1 MEGYRTDVRVVN
13 LSYLTTDWYVNQ
25 LKHPTYDAAA
35 IDMLASPKDYAH
47 DRLQFAYFINPDS
60 TKVNALSALK
70 ETYGSNSNNTYG
82 LMEVKHPNMY
92 IPIDK
97 EAAIKAGRVNAGD
110 SLAIEDYIDLNMLDD
125 SEGGLRLSKLIAIDM
140 LATNA
145 ENGFKRPIYFAMT
158 IPDDYYMGLSPYMQS
173 TGMAYE
179 VGPIKNPNAVNGQI
193 AVNTDKAYDNIVNKF
208 RWGGLDK
215 AKSADD
221 IYLDETVRRMV
232 TTTRSTMLDLATAL
246 YNEGVTMEDFYV
258 SDSVNMDEQQR
269 ILYKER
275 IADRFKK
282 AKHMVDLMVEKLP
295 EHTSPYGCLVGWKG
309 I

>member
-1 MEGYRTDVRVVN
+1 
-13 LSYLTTDWYVNQ
+13 
-25 LKHPTYDAAA
+25 
-35 IDMLASPKDYAH
+35 
-47 DRLQFAYFINPDS
+47 
-60 TKVNALSALK
+60 
-70 ETYGSNSNNTYG
+70 
-82 LMEVKHPNMY
+82 
-92 IPIDK
+92 
-97 EAAIKAGRVNAGD
+97 
-110 SLAIEDYIDLNMLDD
+110 
-125 SEGGLRLSKLIAIDM
+125 
-140 LATNA
+140 
-145 ENGFKRPIYFAMT
+145 
-158 IPDDYYMGLSPYMQS
+158 
-173 TGMAYE
+173 MAYE

-246 YNEGVTMEDFYV
+246 YNEGVTMEDFYA

-282 AKHMVDLMVEKLP
+282 AEHMVDLMVEKLP
-295 EHTSPYGCLVGWKG
+295 EHTSPYGCLVGSQLVDLYARLALATGNEKDNEKAMQILMKEINLYKQYLIYIQSLTPAQFYNLSRTDRYIYDTYFLNLIQLYASIG
-309 I
+309 GDSNQLLEQLQQEGVDFSHYIRRQQQEAPMDFSDDEYEE